1 MKKYLLPMV
10 LLVLVILLMPTAL
23 AAGNVTIND
32 FSSNV
37 TNGNVTLL
45 TRFTGDI
52 TGNVTHWKWIFK
64 NVETEATTYSS
75 AKITTHHNIRRP
87 GVYNVTLAV
96 WGPEGSDALTKVAY
110 VTANR
115 DGSNVPV
122 ADFSASPTSGNAPL
136 NVSFTDN
143 STGATSWFWK
153 FGDGNISK
161 ERSPT
166 HNYSAAGNYT
176 VILVVNNGKGWSSK
190 TQEIIAQEEG
200 YEDSDL
206 PIADFD
212 ADTTSGSVQFTD
224 LSQNAD
230 EWYWDFG
237 DGNSSTGQF
246 PVHTYS
252 AAGNYTVTLTV
263 SNEDGTASKAN
274 TITLTE
280 ESISNEDSE
289 SSDSSDISSGGSSHS
304 SHSSGSSVG
313 VSPESQSNVEAK
325 EISQKFITSGNSVE
339 FEFPENATPV
349 AKVSFDS
356 KKTTGKTT
364 AIAEMLKNKSSL
376 VSELPSDEV
385 YKSINI
391 WVGTSGF
398 ATSDNIENAVVAF
411 KVEKAWV
418 QDKNIDQ
425 SSITLNMYN
434 DNKWDPLSTT
444 LSGEDDKYLY
454 FTAETSGF
462 SSFAI
467 TGKTAA
473 TEAVNE
479 TQSESDTQGLEQDNG
494 STAANTDEQTPEQT
508 QSPDTSGNEST
519 KSPGFEVIYGVI
531 GLLGVSLCR
540 RR

>member
-37 TNGNVTLL
+37 TSGNVTLL
-45 TRFTGDI
+45 TRFTGDV
-52 TGNVTHWKWIFK
+52 TGNVTNWKWIFK

-75 AKITTHHNIRRP
+75 AKMTTHHNIKKP

-96 WGPEGSDALTKVAY
+96 WGPEGNDTLTKVAY

-115 DGSNVPV
+115 DGSNLPV
-122 ADFSASPTSGNAPL
+122 ADFSASSTSGSAPL

-161 ERSPT
+161 EKNPT
-166 HNYSAAGNYT
+166 HNYSTAGNYT
-176 VILVVNNGKGWSSK
+176 VIVVVNNGKGWSSK
-190 TQEIIAQEEG
+190 TQEINAQGEG
-200 YEDSDL
+200 YEDSNY

-230 EWYWDFG
+230 EWQWDFG
-237 DGNSSTGQF
+237 DGNSSTDEF
-246 PVHTYS
+246 PEHTYS

-280 ESISNEDSE
+280 ESIFNEG
-289 SSDSSDISSGGSSHS
+289 SDSSDSSSGGSSHS
-304 SHSSGSSVG
+304 SHSSGGSVG

-325 EISQKFITSGNSVE
+325 EISQKFITSGNSVT
-339 FEFPENATPV
+339 FDFPESVTPV
-349 AKVSFDS
+349 VNVSFDS
-356 KKTTGKTT
+356 KKTAGKTT

-398 ATSDNIENAVVAF
+398 ATSENIENAVVAF
-411 KVEKAWV
+411 KVEKSWV
-418 QDKNIDQ
+418 QENIDQ
-425 SSITLNMYN
+425 SSITLNMYT

-467 TGKTAA
+467 TGKTAV
-473 TEAVNE
+473 EAVNE
-479 TQSESDTQGLEQDNG
+479 TQSEPDIQDLEQDNE
-494 STAANTDEQTPEQT
+494 STAADAEQTPEQT
-508 QSPDTSGNEST
+508 QSPDASGNEST